1 MNIGIIGR
9 GFVGGSLEKYISQ
22 RANFITN
29 KKINISCYDV
39 SDSDDINIGYERVVR
54 QSDFIYLC
62 VPTPMNKDGSC
73 NTEIVEQSL
82 HLIDFWCAVHAKKVI
97 VIIKSTMV
105 VGTTSNLEEKVRNIQ
120 LVVSPE
126 FLTERTAFD
135 DVKNTD
141 YNLYGVFNAET
152 EAKVYQLNN
161 TIWPYAQ
168 AVFVS
173 PEEAELIKY
182 MTNSYYA
189 LKVTFANMMNQLAEN
204 LGIDYAE
211 FIETAV
217 EVDGRLGSAEGDK
230 LLHWH
235 VPGPDGNLGFGGK
248 CFSKDMNGMIRLL
261 EANGINA
268 GVLKKAWEYNLEV
281 REDQDWNRIKGATV
295 ENMHL

>member
-22 RANFITN
+22 RAGFITN
-29 KKINISCYDV
+29 KKINLSCYDV
-39 SDSDDINIGYERVVR
+39 NDSDDINIGYERVVR
-54 QSDFIYLC
+54 ESDFIYLC

-73 NTEIVEQSL
+73 NTEIVEQCL
-82 HLIDFWCAVHAKKVI
+82 HLIDFWCAVHTKKVI
-97 VIIKSTMV
+97 VILKSTMV
-105 VGTTSNLEEKVRNIQ
+105 VGTTSRLEEKVRNIE

-141 YNLYGVFNAET
+141 YNLYGIFNQDAEI
-152 EAKVYQLNN
+152 KMYNLNN
-161 TIWPYAQ
+161 VLWPYAQ
-168 AVFVS
+168 AVFVA

-204 LGIDYAE
+204 LGIDYNE

-248 CFSKDMNGMIRLL
+248 CFSKDMNGMIKLL

-281 REDQDWNRIKGATV
+281 REDRDWDRIKGATV

>member
-22 RANFITN
+22 RASFITN
-29 KKINISCYDV
+29 KKINLSCYDTA
-39 SDSDDINIGYERVVR
+39 DSDDMNVGYERVVR
-54 QSDFIYLC
+54 ESDFIYLC

-73 NTEIVEQSL
+73 NTEIVEQCL
-82 HLIDFWCAVHAKKVI
+82 HLIDFWSVI
-97 VIIKSTMV
+97 VILKSTMV
-105 VGTTSNLEEKVRNIQ
+105 VGTTSGLEEKVRNIE
-120 LVVSPE
+120 LVTSPE

-135 DVKNTD
+135 DVKNVD
-141 YNLYGVFNAET
+141 NNLYGVFNHDAEV
-152 EAKVYQLNN
+152 KMYNLNN
-161 TIWPYAQ
+161 ILWPYAQ
-168 AVFVS
+168 AVFVT

-248 CFSKDMNGMIRLL
+248 CFPKDMNGMIKLL
-261 EANGINA
+261 QKNNVNA
-268 GVLKKAWEYNLEV
+268 DVLVKAWEYNTAV
-281 REDQDWNRIKGATV
+281 REEKDRKKIKGATV
-295 ENMHL
+295 

>member
-22 RANFITN
+22 RASFITN
-29 KKINISCYDV
+29 KKINLSCYDTA
-39 SDSDDINIGYERVVR
+39 DSDDMNVGYERVVR
-54 QSDFIYLC
+54 ESDFIYLC

-73 NTEIVEQSL
+73 NTEIVEQCL
-82 HLIDFWCAVHAKKVI
+82 HLIDFWCAVHKKTVI
-97 VIIKSTMV
+97 VILKSTMV
-105 VGTTSNLEEKVRNIQ
+105 VGTTSGLEEKVRNIE
-120 LVVSPE
+120 LVTSPE

-135 DVKNTD
+135 DVKNVD
-141 YNLYGVFNAET
+141 NNLYGVFNHDAEV
-152 EAKVYQLNN
+152 KMYNLNN
-161 TIWPYAQ
+161 ILWPYAQ
-168 AVFVS
+168 AVFVT

-248 CFSKDMNGMIRLL
+248 CFPKDMNGMIKLL
-261 EANGINA
+261 QKNNVNA
-268 GVLKKAWEYNLEV
+268 DVLVKAWEYNTAV
-281 REDQDWNRIKGATV
+281 REEKDWQKIKGATV
-295 ENMHL
+295 

>member
-22 RANFITN
+22 RAGFITN
-29 KKINISCYDV
+29 KKINLSCYDV
-39 SDSDDINIGYERVVR
+39 NDSDDINIGYERVVR
-54 QSDFIYLC
+54 ESDFIYLC

-73 NTEIVEQSL
+73 NTEIVEQCL
-82 HLIDFWCAVHAKKVI
+82 HLIDFWCAVHTKKVI
-97 VIIKSTMV
+97 VILKSTMV
-105 VGTTSNLEEKVRNIQ
+105 VGTTSRLEEKVRNIE

-141 YNLYGVFNAET
+141 YNLYGIFNQDAEI
-152 EAKVYQLNN
+152 KMYNLNN
-161 TIWPYAQ
+161 VLWPYAQ
-168 AVFVS
+168 AVFVT

-204 LGIDYAE
+204 LGIDYNE

-248 CFSKDMNGMIRLL
+248 CFSKDMNGMIKLL

-281 REDQDWNRIKGATV
+281 REDRDWDRIKGATV

>member
-29 KKINISCYDV
+29 KKINLSCYDV
-39 SDSDDINIGYERVVR
+39 NDSDDINVGYERVVR
-54 QSDFIYLC
+54 ESDFIYLC

-73 NTEIVEQSL
+73 NTEIVEQCL
-82 HLIDFWCAVHAKKVI
+82 HLIDFWCAVHTKKVI
-97 VIIKSTMV
+97 VILKSTMV
-105 VGTTSNLEEKVRNIQ
+105 VGTTSRLEEKVRNIE

-141 YNLYGVFNAET
+141 YNLYGIFNQHTET
-152 EAKVYQLNN
+152 TMYNLNN
-161 TIWPYAQ
+161 ILWPYAQ
-168 AVFVS
+168 AVFVT

-204 LGIDYAE
+204 LGIDYTE
-211 FIETAV
+211 FIQTAV

-248 CFSKDMNGMIRLL
+248 CFPKDMNGMIKLL
-261 EANGINA
+261 QENNVNA
-268 GVLKKAWEYNLEV
+268 DVLVKAWEYNTAV
-281 REDQDWNRIKGATV
+281 REQKDWQKIKGAMV
-295 ENMHL
+295 

>member
-29 KKINISCYDV
+29 KKINISSYDV

-97 VIIKSTMV
+97 VII
-105 VGTTSNLEEKVRNIQ
+105 
-120 LVVSPE
+120 
-126 FLTERTAFD
+126 
-135 DVKNTD
+135 
-141 YNLYGVFNAET
+141 
-152 EAKVYQLNN
+152 
-161 TIWPYAQ
+161 Q

>member
-1 MNIGIIGR
+1 
-9 GFVGGSLEKYISQ
+9 
-22 RANFITN
+22 
-29 KKINISCYDV
+29 
-39 SDSDDINIGYERVVR
+39 
-54 QSDFIYLC
+54 
-62 VPTPMNKDGSC
+62 MNKDGSC